1 MHHVVRA
8 YRFGRKEC
16 HRKIYHFLRICV
28 SLTQLEVEFN
38 PTHPSA
44 TKTAIQAWPEWRGK
58 SCDSRRKRTETWAR
72 HVRAC
77 TFLFIT
83 FILSNQEGRTF
94 EKKTFLL
101 RSLHRQVESLR
112 PFVGVLAMHI
122 FTKQYHCCSYLN
134 LITSPYCIHESYKK
148 CSFYTTL
155 ANKST

>member
-1 MHHVVRA
+1 MQKRDVLIKSNPNLWYVLNIHRFKLDIEKTKQNETTHFTQVFTQTTWISGGTKDIISEKRALAHAKLNWAKLLHHVVRA

-77 TFLFIT
+77 TSFIYNLLF
-83 FILSNQEGRTF
+83 
-94 EKKTFLL
+94 
-101 RSLHRQVESLR
+101 V
-112 PFVGVLAMHI
+112 
-122 FTKQYHCCSYLN
+122 
-134 LITSPYCIHESYKK
+134 
-148 CSFYTTL
+148 
-155 ANKST
+155 